1 LVAEERLKND
11 SFLDLIENFAF
22 SNQLPREDEIAKAL
36 DFVPKI
42 SERKKTIARVKAKVE
57 EYIGQFVEDA
67 V

>member
-1 LVAEERLKND
+1 MVAEERLKND

-57 EYIGQFVEDA
+57 
-67 V
+67 

>member
-1 LVAEERLKND
+1 MLTNERMKD
-11 SFLDLIENFAF
+11 VIFLDLIENFAF

-42 SERKKTIARVKAKVE
+42 SEHKKTIARIKAKVE